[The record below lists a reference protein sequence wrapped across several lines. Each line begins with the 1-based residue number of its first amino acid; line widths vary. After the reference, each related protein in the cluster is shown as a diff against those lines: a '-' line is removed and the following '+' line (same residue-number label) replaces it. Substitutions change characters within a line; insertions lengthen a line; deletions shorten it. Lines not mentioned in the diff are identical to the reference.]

1 MSRSRYAIIRKRL
14 ISLRVTRRL
23 ETGFATAVYLDEQ
36 KTYLPHARTGEKIVN
51 RLTGGKK
58 VEAVFVVV
66 VVVSLGGRRGEGG
79 GGEKRRLNRRP
90 NRAILRGLSSKS
102 SIVPFSVELKKMK
115 RIKGTISK

>member
-66 VVVSLGGRRGEGG
+66 VVVSLGGGGGEREG
-79 GGEKRRLNRRP
+79 GGEKRRLNRVPIARFFEVF
-90 NRAILRGLSSKS
+90 LRSLRLFPS
-102 SIVPFSVELKKMK
+102 
-115 RIKGTISK
+115 R

>member
-36 KTYLPHARTGEKIVN
+36 KTCLPHARTGEKIVN
-51 RLTGGKK
+51 RLTDGKK

-66 VVVSLGGRRGEGG
+66 VVVSLGGWRGVGG
-79 GGEKRRLNRRP
+79 RETTIKSRP

>member
-79 GGEKRRLNRRP
+79 EGEGEGEKRRLNRVPIARFFEVF
-90 NRAILRGLSSKS
+90 LRSLRLFPS
-102 SIVPFSVELKKMK
+102 
-115 RIKGTISK
+115 R

>member
-66 VVVSLGGRRGEGG
+66 VVVSLGGGGEREGG
-79 GGEKRRLNRRP
+79 GETTIKSRL

>member
-79 GGEKRRLNRRP
+79 GGGGERNDD
-90 NRAILRGLSSKS
+90 
-102 SIVPFSVELKKMK
+102 
-115 RIKGTISK
+115 